1 MAYSHPSLAQCR
13 YDSELTARI
22 AGRQELDVG
31 SEAELEIRA
40 ATVVAVDRLCAQ
52 LRARGV
58 AGVMPVTL
66 DWLLWQRGEAMN
78 AKSEIPPHHRVLT
91 IFY

>member
-78 AKSEIPPHHRVLT
+78 AKM
-91 IFY
+91 